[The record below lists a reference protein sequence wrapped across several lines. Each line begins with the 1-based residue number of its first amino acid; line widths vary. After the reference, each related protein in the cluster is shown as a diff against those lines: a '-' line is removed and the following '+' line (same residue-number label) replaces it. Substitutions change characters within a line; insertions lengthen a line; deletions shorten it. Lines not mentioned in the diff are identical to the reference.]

1 MEIVNVTLSAR
12 SNKSRW
18 SEVLPALKD
27 KTSVTFQLLAGT
39 DYEQGTLDSVK
50 SDAYQWGKRQ
60 KPAIRVITQ
69 NIYKDGVEKKENVIG
84 CYFQFERKVEATT
97 TAQES
102 TTESSTEP
110 VSAE

>member
-18 SEVLPALKD
+18 SEVLPALGG
-27 KTSVTFQLLAGT
+27 KTSVTFQLAAGT
-39 DYEQGTLDSVK
+39 DYEQGSLDSVK

-84 CYFQFERKVEATT
+84 CYFQFERKVESTQTT
-97 TAQES
+97 E
-102 TTESSTEP
+102 TTESAVES